1 MKLSDFFIFDQK
13 ISNNSEL
20 IDKIP
25 KDALSIYEVVKVI
38 DGVPLFL
45 EEHLD
50 RLHHSA
56 KLSEKK
62 ISIDDLIIAQNIHQL
77 IEFIQIKRG
86 RIKFSVYFHSSG
98 NHFYVKQAEDIEI
111 TQNQYMRGV
120 KIKSFNFERL
130 NPEAK
135 VLNLN
140 FNQTVLEIKNQYDVF
155 EVLLIKD
162 FKKVTECSRSN
173 IFFIKDNSIFKARS
187 IDILSGITGMHV
199 LNICKQNSIPVIEKD
214 IYINDLNTFES
225 AFITGT
231 SPGILAVSKIDK
243 QKYSV
248 NNTIRQFISDHYF
261 SSVDNYIQ
269 NIKLNKSLSLWKYS

>member
-1 MKLSDFFIFDQK
+1 
-13 ISNNSEL
+13 
-20 IDKIP
+20 
-25 KDALSIYEVVKVI
+25 
-38 DGVPLFL
+38 
-45 EEHLD
+45 
-50 RLHHSA
+50 
-56 KLSEKK
+56 
-62 ISIDDLIIAQNIHQL
+62 
-77 IEFIQIKRG
+77 
-86 RIKFSVYFHSSG
+86 
-98 NHFYVKQAEDIEI
+98 VKQAEDIEI

-135 VLNLN
+135 VINLN

-231 SPGILAVSKIDK
+231 SPGVLAVSKIDK